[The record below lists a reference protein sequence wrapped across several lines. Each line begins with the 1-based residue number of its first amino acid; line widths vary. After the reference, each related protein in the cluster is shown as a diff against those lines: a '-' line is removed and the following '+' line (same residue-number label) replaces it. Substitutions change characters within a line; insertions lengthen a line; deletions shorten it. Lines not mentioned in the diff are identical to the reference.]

1 MRKIEP
7 QEQREACLRSS
18 CCELQSWIQTHIW
31 QVPILCTL
39 LSITPISQAHFVS
52 TQRSEPNLVLSRKY
66 LLNVIQPRNHHFY
79 VAFLFSINGK
89 STVTTL
95 PIQTPYDCGINIKTP
110 NRVLYTKPSHSEW
123 DFSSPA
129 IAISERASMTVE
141 GHRTFWTAGLSKA
154 DWDALSWLL
163 WSTFL
168 QLQASLLWGALPL
181 KSTRAWNPW
190 ENR

>member
-7 QEQREACLRSS
+7 QGQREACLRSS

-79 VAFLFSINGK
+79 VAFLFSINRK

-129 IAISERASMTVE
+129 IAISERRE
-141 GHRTFWTAGLSKA
+141 R
-154 DWDALSWLL
+154 
-163 WSTFL
+163 
-168 QLQASLLWGALPL
+168 QLQVGASCSTPQPCTMESLALLACNNCLL
-181 KSTRAWNPW
+181 KC
-190 ENR
+190 